1 MRASEH
7 RQPRPRPAPSGRA
20 YWLKTLHQWHWIS
33 SAVCLVAMLGF
44 AITGITLNHAA
55 QVSAEPA
62 VHTRKITLPA
72 PLRQALV
79 APSADNAPLPADVA
93 AWLSKTLATDVG
105 DRAAEWSDEEIYVS
119 LPRPGGDAWLSIDRT
134 NGAVEYERTDRGWVS
149 YFNDLHKG
157 RNTGTAW
164 TWFID
169 LFAVACVVF
178 AGTGLVLLQLHSRH
192 RPGTWPVVALGLVL
206 PALLLVFFIHR

>member
-1 MRASEH
+1 MTTDDRLAKPVDQK
-7 RQPRPRPAPSGRA
+7 RRA

-55 QVSAEPA
+55 QISAEPN
-62 VHTRKITLPA
+62 VVTLKKTLPA
-72 PLRQALV
+72 DLL
-79 APSADNAPLPADVA
+79 PSLKTPGSDKAPLPEDVSGWIGKNTSLTVA
-93 AWLSKTLATDVG
+93 GVAG
-105 DRAAEWSDEEIYVS
+105 EWSEDEVYLS
-119 LPRPGGDAWLSIDRT
+119 LPRPGGDAWLSLDRG
-134 NGAVEYERTDRGWVS
+134 NGAIEYEVTDRGWVS

-169 LFAVACVVF
+169 VFAVACVIF
-178 AGTGLVLLQLHSRH
+178 AGTGLFLLQLHSRH
-192 RPGTWPVVALGLVL
+192 RPGTWPVVALGLLIPVVL
-206 PALLLVFFIHR
+206 VILFVH